1 MQPDLY
7 GFPRAARWPQIDAA
21 GMAEVDALMSDRFGI
36 TLPQMMENAGRALA
50 IVARDRF
57 FGGNCLGRRV
67 TVMVGAGGNGG
78 GVLTA
83 ARSLAGWGAGVAIVL
98 AQGAA
103 AMTPVAGL
111 QLAILRKMGLR
122 ILPEPCG
129 GELILDG
136 LIGHSLRGAPQGRAA
151 NLIGWANADAAPVLS
166 LDVPSGFDAQTGK
179 GSALMMRAT
188 ATLTLALPK
197 RGLSDPGT
205 RDAVGD
211 LYLADISVP
220 PQLYEQ
226 LTRPIV
232 VPPFAMGDILRLE
245 H

>member
-1 MQPDLY
+1 MPADPY
-7 GFPRAARWPQIDAA
+7 GFPRVARWPEIDAA
-21 GMAEVDALMSDRFGI
+21 GMAEVDALMIERFGI
-36 TLPQMMENAGRALA
+36 DLPLMMENAGRALA

-57 FGGNCLGRRV
+57 WSGCAVGRRV
-67 TVMVGAGGNGG
+67 TVLAGAGGNGG

-83 ARSLAGWGAGVAIVL
+83 ARRLAGWGAVVSIVL
-98 AQGAA
+98 AQDAA

-122 ILPEPCG
+122 VWPEPHS

-136 LIGHSLRGAPQGRAA
+136 LIGYSLRGTPRGRAA
-151 NLIGWANADAAPVLS
+151 ILIGWANADVAPVLS

-179 GSALMMRAT
+179 GSALMMRAA

-197 RGLSDPGT
+197 RGLSDPGN
-205 RDAVGD
+205 RAAVGD

-220 PQLYEQ
+220 PRLYKQ
-226 LTRPIV
+226 LTRPMV
-232 VPPFAMGDILRLE
+232 LPPFAAGDILRLE
-245 H
+245 N